1 MTWLSLSFAISFAR
15 TFGYTNSQPT
25 RSPEKYQVRTWRL
38 DDPDSIAPL
47 IARLNEIRRGNP
59 ALQHLRTLRFHDA
72 DAPGILCYSKTDPL
86 GQGDPILCVVNTD
99 ARNRQAGNVHVDPR
113 NSRATFVGDL
123 CTAATIPSEIFDC
136 AIIVQ
141 TLQFLSDPLA
151 GLKTLHRILRPSGIL
166 LMTVPGITVLSP
178 ESDQWSEMW
187 LSSFT
192 PSTIR
197 ALTEQSFTPELCA
210 VEVHGN
216 ILAAV
221 CALEGI
227 AVEDVTTGELDAHDA
242 TYPVVITVRA
252 TKQF

>member
-1 MTWLSLSFAISFAR
+1 MVVMAVDWGSLRRLEPVSRF
-15 TFGYTNSQPT
+15 FGYDRGTPVDRYYIEKFLSQNA
-25 RSPEKYQVRTWRL
+25 
-38 DDPDSIAPL
+38 DSIRGRVL
-47 IARLNEIRRGNP
+47 EIGDDTYTRRFGGARVTRPDI
-59 ALQHLRTLRFHDA
+59 F
-72 DAPGILCYSKTDPL
+72 
-86 GQGDPILCVVNTD
+86 
-99 ARNRQAGNVHVDPR
+99 HVDPR

-197 ALTEQSFTPELCA
+197 ALMEQSFSSELCA

>member
-1 MTWLSLSFAISFAR
+1 MVVMDVDWGSLRGLEPVSRF
-15 TFGYTNSQPT
+15 FGYDRGTPVDRYYIEQFLSQNA
-25 RSPEKYQVRTWRL
+25 
-38 DDPDSIAPL
+38 DSIRGRVL
-47 IARLNEIRRGNP
+47 EIGDDTYTRRFGGARVTRPDI
-59 ALQHLRTLRFHDA
+59 FH
-72 DAPGILCYSKTDPL
+72 
-86 GQGDPILCVVNTD
+86 VD
-99 ARNRQAGNVHVDPR
+99 ARN
-113 NSRATFVGDL
+113 SCATFVGDL
-123 CTAATIPSEIFDC
+123 CTASTIPSEIFDC

>member
-1 MTWLSLSFAISFAR
+1 MVVMAVDWGSLRRLEPVSRF
-15 TFGYTNSQPT
+15 FGYDRGTPVDRYYIEQFLSQNA
-25 RSPEKYQVRTWRL
+25 
-38 DDPDSIAPL
+38 DSIRGRVL
-47 IARLNEIRRGNP
+47 EVGDDTYTRRFGGARVTRPDI
-59 ALQHLRTLRFHDA
+59 F
-72 DAPGILCYSKTDPL
+72 
-86 GQGDPILCVVNTD
+86 
-99 ARNRQAGNVHVDPR
+99 HVDPR